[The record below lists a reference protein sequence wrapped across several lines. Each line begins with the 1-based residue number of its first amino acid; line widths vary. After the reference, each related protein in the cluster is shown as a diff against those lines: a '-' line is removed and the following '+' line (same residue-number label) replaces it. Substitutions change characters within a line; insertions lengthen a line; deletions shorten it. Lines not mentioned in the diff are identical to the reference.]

1 VGVADEGVGA
11 ADIGDG
17 DGLADPVTDAVADGA
32 GVGPLGVRVVE
43 DRDPVSSLPTDR
55 SDTGTYSAITLP

>member
-1 VGVADEGVGA
+1 MGVADEGLGA